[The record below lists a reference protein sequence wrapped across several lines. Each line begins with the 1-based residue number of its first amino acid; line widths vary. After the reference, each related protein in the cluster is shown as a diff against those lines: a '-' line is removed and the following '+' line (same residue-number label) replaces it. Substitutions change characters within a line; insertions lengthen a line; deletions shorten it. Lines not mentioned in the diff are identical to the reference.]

1 MGICFTGVKIMR
13 LLILHKPQ
21 EVRMKGKLFSIFS
34 IIVLLVLGIN
44 QWVLAQEHPA
54 EHPTEHKPKHR
65 PITKET
71 LAEAIENY
79 IANEA
84 KKHDGYFVFKN
95 EHEGGKELKLQL
107 IKVHKDRLAK
117 LEDGSF
123 FACADLKTPDN
134 QIYDL
139 DFMMKGTHADD
150 LTLTNIWVH
159 KKNGKPYY
167 TWYEEKG
174 VWKRKMVTEE
184 KK

>member
-1 MGICFTGVKIMR
+1 MKTKFIS
-13 LLILHKPQ
+13 ILA
-21 EVRMKGKLFSIFS
+21 M
-34 IIVLLVLGIN
+34 LVLVFMGSS
-44 QWVLAQEHPA
+44 QVLLAQEHPA
-54 EHPTEHKPKHR
+54 EHPQEHKPKHR

-79 IANEA
+79 IAEAA

-95 EHEGGKELKLQL
+95 EYEGGKELKLKL
-107 IKVHKDRLAK
+107 IKVHKERLAK

-150 LTLTNIWVH
+150 LKLTNIWVH

-167 TWYEEKG
+167 TWYEENG
-174 VWKRKMVTEE
+174 VWKRKMVSEE

>member
-1 MGICFTGVKIMR
+1 MKIR
-13 LLILHKPQ
+13 LFVAILVAGFAVFGGAQ
-21 EVRMKGKLFSIFS
+21 TV
-34 IIVLLVLGIN
+34 
-44 QWVLAQEHPA
+44 WAQEHPA
-54 EHPTEHKPKHR
+54 EHPKKKKHR

-71 LAEAIENY
+71 LAEAIEKY
-79 IANEA
+79 IAAEA
-84 KKHDGYFVFKN
+84 KKHDGFFVIKN
-95 EHEGGKELKLQL
+95 KHEGDKELKLTL
-107 IKVHKDRLAK
+107 IKVHKERLAK

-150 LTLTNIWVH
+150 LTLTNVWVH

-174 VWKRKMVTEE
+174 VWKRKIVKPEQ
-184 KK
+184 K

>member
-1 MGICFTGVKIMR
+1 
-13 LLILHKPQ
+13 
-21 EVRMKGKLFSIFS
+21 MKTRVFSIM
-34 IIVLLVLGIN
+34 IVVALMVVAGQTAL
-44 QWVLAQEHPA
+44 WAQEHPS
-54 EHPTEHKPKHR
+54 EHPTEKKHR

-79 IANEA
+79 IAGEA

-95 EHEGGKELKLQL
+95 EYENDKELKLKL
-107 IKVHKDRLAK
+107 IKVHKERLAK

-174 VWKRKMVTEE
+174 VWKRKMVKVE

>member
-1 MGICFTGVKIMR
+1 MKTRWIVFLMMVTVFSLSGVQM
-13 LLILHKPQ
+13 L
-21 EVRMKGKLFSIFS
+21 
-34 IIVLLVLGIN
+34 
-44 QWVLAQEHPA
+44 WAQEHPA
-54 EHPTEHKPKHR
+54 EHPKEKKHR
-65 PITKET
+65 PLTKET
-71 LAEAIENY
+71 LAEAIEQY
-79 IANEA
+79 IASEA

-95 EHEGGKELKLQL
+95 PYENDKELKLTL
-107 IKVHKDRLAK
+107 VKVHKDRLAK

-134 QIYDL
+134 QMYDL

-150 LTLTNIWVH
+150 LKLTNIWVH

-174 VWKRKMVTEE
+174 VWKRKMVTE

>member
-1 MGICFTGVKIMR
+1 MK
-13 LLILHKPQ
+13 
-21 EVRMKGKLFSIFS
+21 VRFLS
-34 IIVLLVLGIN
+34 IIMVAVLAMLGL
-44 QWVLAQEHPA
+44 QQVAWAQEHPS
-54 EHPTEHKPKHR
+54 EHPKEKKHR

-79 IANEA
+79 IASEA

-95 EHEGGKELKLQL
+95 EYEDGKELKLKL
-107 IKVHKDRLAK
+107 IKVHKERLAK

-167 TWYEEKG
+167 TWYEENG
-174 VWKRKMVTEE
+174 VWKRKMVKPE